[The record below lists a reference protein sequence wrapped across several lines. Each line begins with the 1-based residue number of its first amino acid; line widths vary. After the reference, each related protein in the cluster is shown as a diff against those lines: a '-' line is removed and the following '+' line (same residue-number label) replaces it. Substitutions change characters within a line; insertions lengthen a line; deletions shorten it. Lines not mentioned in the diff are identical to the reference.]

1 MGQRRFIFPD
11 LFTPT
16 NTYTKLKTITGKNT
30 SLIWDSW
37 RSFCKGILNWPWVNI
52 WSGDRQADASRGQSH
67 QTGSCITWPITS
79 DGQLHHMANHML
91 CTLQSHSMAD
101 HRLSQA
107 CGCKAPH
114 GFRLCQSQNE
124 CSQHLNTAVKMRDSS
139 NDSCHC
145 IANSNSGII
154 GGRRHKH
161 NFCRNNGFVMTKTIL
176 VTAPANDIQVH
187 LNMTVMST
195 DKGIITRIN

>member
-1 MGQRRFIFPD
+1 MHHVANHIRR
-11 LFTPT
+11 
-16 NTYTKLKTITGKNT
+16 
-30 SLIWDSW
+30 
-37 RSFCKGILNWPWVNI
+37 
-52 WSGDRQADASRGQSH
+52 AAASCGQSH
-67 QTGSCITWPITS
+67 QTGSCIMWPITS
-79 DGQLHHMANHML
+79 DGQLHHVANHML

-107 CGCKAPH
+107 CGCKATH

-154 GGRRHKH
+154 GGSRHKH

-176 VTAPANDIQVH
+176 VAAPANDIQVH